1 MYRRKSGRSRC
12 SAENLLRQRP
22 HLPGGLRSV
31 LPGEEGGNH
40 RHTVQAA
47 ARQVQD
53 ILRPDAADGHHR
65 DVHRLR
71 NGPDRLPADGGGI
84 GLGARHKGRAHA
96 QIIRS
101 RRLGGQSLLHI
112 VGRDADE
119 LVRPQQRPGAARLQI
134 LLAHVDTVGAAGHRR
149 FHIIV
154 DDAHRAAFAAQRHK
168 PLRRPEHCFMGKML
182 FPQLHNLRAALH
194 GLGYPPPEIRLVGGP
209 APVRHRIKPQHAGCE
224 FHMGS
229 SCFAKIKSR
238 RQT

>member
-1 MYRRKSGRSRC
+1 M
-12 SAENLLRQRP
+12 
-22 HLPGGLRSV
+22 
-31 LPGEEGGNH
+31 
-40 RHTVQAA
+40 
-47 ARQVQD
+47 
-53 ILRPDAADGHHR
+53 
-65 DVHRLR
+65 
-71 NGPDRLPADGGGI
+71 
-84 GLGARHKGRAHA
+84 
-96 QIIRS
+96 
-101 RRLGGQSLLHI
+101 
-112 VGRDADE
+112 GRDADE

-134 LLAHVDTVGAAGHRR
+134 LLAHVDAVGAAGHRR

-209 APVRHRIKPQHAGCE
+209 APVRHRVKPQHAGCE